1 MVLFYFLTNIT
12 MFKWK
17 VYIYKN
23 INWKKVELERE
34 FNNPEEFDDFRK
46 SYCEPAF
53 EGPLMWLNDWTNLQN
68 YFNNLI
74 DNRFGTGYDNKVIPE
89 KKELPSWINFDKY
102 EKELQKIEYK
112 KAHKAEEVQRLK
124 NDLTKLKDYKKKF
137 EDEWRSD
144 IVEQIDADIKS
155 TQKALDALK
164 K

>member
-1 MVLFYFLTNIT
+1 
-12 MFKWK
+12 MFKGK

-23 INWKKVELERE
+23 NNWKKVELERE
-34 FNNPEEFDDFRK
+34 FNTPEEFEEFRRN
-46 SYCEPAF
+46 YCEPTL
-53 EGPLMWLNDWTNLQN
+53 ESPLMWLTDWVNWQN

-74 DNRFGTGYDNKVIPE
+74 DNRFWIGYNNKEVPE
-89 KKELPSWINFDKY
+89 KKPLPGWVNFDKY

-124 NDLTKLKDYKKKF
+124 DDLTKLKDYKKKF

-144 IVEQIDADIKS
+144 IVEQIDADIKA